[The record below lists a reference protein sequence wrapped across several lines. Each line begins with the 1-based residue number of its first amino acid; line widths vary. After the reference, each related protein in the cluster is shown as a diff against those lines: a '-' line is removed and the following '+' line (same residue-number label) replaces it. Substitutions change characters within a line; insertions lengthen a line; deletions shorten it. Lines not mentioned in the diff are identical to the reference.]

1 MSLMTFDRQELDRFA
16 RTFEDLFYRADA
28 ATMATFYAEDAEVM
42 APDSDPIRGRHAI
55 TAFFAAACQAAQRL
69 GMKRTITV
77 RRVERSGDL
86 GYLLSTVVLELPVS
100 GGTTATTNF
109 NDVTVWRR
117 EADGRWLMIVD
128 SANRTTPPPPVPGPP
143 KPEATPES

>member
-1 MSLMTFDRQELDRFA
+1 MSLMTFDRQELNRFA

-42 APDSDPIRGRHAI
+42 TPDSDPIRGRHAI

-86 GYLLSTVVLELPVS
+86 GYLLSTVVLELPATN
-100 GGTTATTNF
+100 GTTATTTF

-117 EADGRWLMIVD
+117 DADGRWLMVVD
-128 SANRTTPPPPVPGPP
+128 SANRTTPPQPVPGPP
-143 KPEATPES
+143 RA

>member
-1 MSLMTFDRQELDRFA
+1 MSLMRFDQQELDRFA

-28 ATMATFYAEDAEVM
+28 AAMATFYAEDAEVM
-42 APDSDPIRGRHAI
+42 APDSDPVRGRHAI

-86 GYLLSTVVLELPVS
+86 GFLLSTVVLELPATDDKAAR
-100 GGTTATTNF
+100 TTF
-109 NDVTVWRR
+109 NDVTVWKRD
-117 EADGRWLMIVD
+117 AGGRWLMVID
-128 SANRTTPPPPVPGPP
+128 SANRTTPPQPPQARPG
-143 KPEATPES
+143 A

>member
-1 MSLMTFDRQELDRFA
+1 MTRRKTMSLMTFDRQELNRFA

-42 APDSDPIRGRHAI
+42 ALDSDPIRGRHAI

-77 RRVERSGDL
+77 RRVETLRRPRLPAEDRRRGTP
-86 GYLLSTVVLELPVS
+86 GYQRHNRHYNLQRRDGLE
-100 GGTTATTNF
+100 T
-109 NDVTVWRR
+109 RR
-117 EADGRWLMIVD
+117 
-128 SANRTTPPPPVPGPP
+128 
-143 KPEATPES
+143 